1 MNKFGKLSFVLIVL
15 GIIGGCSSAE
25 KGGVGDKIEVDE
37 LIFAQ
42 NPEPVRGKLD
52 VYASMARGVKYNVD
66 VAAQEMNKK
75 LFSQNQNMAPQD
87 IIQNMMNVKSG
98 RDNPLYDSLRALDYA
113 VIYAMVNL
121 SGSRSYID
129 SNIFVKTS
137 QNLALASIK
146 AHKGALFATR
156 QLKEIA
162 RLTDKQQ
169 KKLNDI
175 NKKEERTGRLT
186 PAELSYKKGLEVA
199 LLKLKEMYE
208 AQAFAVA
215 EYAHLVK
222 AEPKELKLEGR
233 TFYELDDLDK
243 KLTVRAFQRS
253 AFNNCSEF
261 DIAKEMGRS
270 YRFREVEYNLL
281 KKYPE
286 IERLNINGY
295 DVEDEVYAE
304 NLEKRAYALALGLVK
319 KTEAYKKAKEGER
332 DRLRVKAFD
341 ELGTAIFTQV
351 EVAYNLVRLSEI
363 DFGVVSKQAADLKKD
378 IKQRERGRLSAD
390 AEISLLNDRI
400 KLLALQNEQSQIAAE
415 KALALRALYFY
426 AGFSPFTRTLLKNEI
441 KDIVV
446 SLRASFNKDMVEML
460 AAVPAEEAYDE
471 KVGNDWAK
479 KENWLEDLM
488 ENKPEVPAAQPAGS
502 AGPAV
507 HAGSDDIFAPYA
519 DPAYDRKKVMQL
531 GSYVEREN
539 ADLEWKM
546 LQELY
551 PELRSKTPEVIRT
564 RINGQIFYRLVLHSE
579 SGGFLSLCNRLRGDR
594 VQCLL
599 R

>member
-129 SNIFVKTS
+129 SNIFVNTS

-146 AHKGALFATR
+146 AHKGALFAAR

-253 AFNNCSEF
+253 AFNNRSEF

-460 AAVPAEEAYDE
+460 AAVPVEEAYDE

-488 ENKPEVPAAQPAGS
+488 ENKPEVPAAQPAVS

>member
-146 AHKGALFATR
+146 AHKGALFAAR

-253 AFNNCSEF
+253 AFNNRSEF

-426 AGFSPFTRTLLKNEI
+426 AGFSSFTRTLLKNEI

-460 AAVPAEEAYDE
+460 AAVPVEEAYDE

-488 ENKPEVPAAQPAGS
+488 ENKPEVPAAQPAVS

>member
-15 GIIGGCSSAE
+15 GIIGGCSSTE
-25 KGGVGDKIEVDE
+25 KSGVGDKIEVDE

-146 AHKGALFATR
+146 AHKGALFAAR

-253 AFNNCSEF
+253 AFNNRSEF

-351 EVAYNLVRLSEI
+351 EVAYNLVQLSEI

-471 KVGNDWAK
+471 KVSNDWAK

>member
-1 MNKFGKLSFVLIVL
+1 MNKFGKFSFVLIVL
-15 GIIGGCSSAE
+15 GFIGGCSSAE
-25 KGGVGDKIEVDE
+25 KNGVGDKIEVDE

-42 NPEPVRGKLD
+42 NPESVRGKLD

-129 SNIFVKTS
+129 NNIFVKTS

-146 AHKGALFATR
+146 THKGALFAAR

-169 KKLNDI
+169 KKLSDI

-233 TFYELDDLDK
+233 TFYELDDLDR

-253 AFNNCSEF
+253 AFNNRSEF

-270 YRFREVEYNLL
+270 YRFREV
-281 KKYPE
+281 
-286 IERLNINGY
+286 
-295 DVEDEVYAE
+295 
-304 NLEKRAYALALGLVK
+304 
-319 KTEAYKKAKEGER
+319 
-332 DRLRVKAFD
+332 
-341 ELGTAIFTQV
+341 
-351 EVAYNLVRLSEI
+351 
-363 DFGVVSKQAADLKKD
+363 GVQP
-378 IKQRERGRLSAD
+378 
-390 AEISLLNDRI
+390 
-400 KLLALQNEQSQIAAE
+400 AE
-415 KALALRALYFY
+415 KVSGNRA
-426 AGFSPFTRTLLKNEI
+426 
-441 KDIVV
+441 
-446 SLRASFNKDMVEML
+446 
-460 AAVPAEEAYDE
+460 
-471 KVGNDWAK
+471 
-479 KENWLEDLM
+479 
-488 ENKPEVPAAQPAGS
+488 PEHQ
-502 AGPAV
+502 
-507 HAGSDDIFAPYA
+507 
-519 DPAYDRKKVMQL
+519 
-531 GSYVEREN
+531 
-539 ADLEWKM
+539 
-546 LQELY
+546 
-551 PELRSKTPEVIRT
+551 
-564 RINGQIFYRLVLHSE
+564 RL
-579 SGGFLSLCNRLRGDR
+579 
-594 VQCLL
+594 
-599 R
+599 

>member
-1 MNKFGKLSFVLIVL
+1 MNKFGKFSFVLIVL

-146 AHKGALFATR
+146 AHKGALFAAR

-253 AFNNCSEF
+253 AFNNRSEF

-304 NLEKRAYALALGLVK
+304 NLEKRAYALALGLA
-319 KTEAYKKAKEGER
+319 TKE
-332 DRLRVKAFD
+332 
-341 ELGTAIFTQV
+341 
-351 EVAYNLVRLSEI
+351 EI
-363 DFGVVSKQAADLKKD
+363 ET
-378 IKQRERGRLSAD
+378 IKQ
-390 AEISLLNDRI
+390 
-400 KLLALQNEQSQIAAE
+400 LAFKVNEVL
-415 KALALRALYFY
+415 KAY
-426 AGFSPFTRTLLKNEI
+426 
-441 KDIVV
+441 
-446 SLRASFNKDMVEML
+446 
-460 AAVPAEEAYDE
+460 
-471 KVGNDWAK
+471 
-479 KENWLEDLM
+479 
-488 ENKPEVPAAQPAGS
+488 
-502 AGPAV
+502 
-507 HAGSDDIFAPYA
+507 
-519 DPAYDRKKVMQL
+519 
-531 GSYVEREN
+531 
-539 ADLEWKM
+539 
-546 LQELY
+546 
-551 PELRSKTPEVIRT
+551 
-564 RINGQIFYRLVLHSE
+564 
-579 SGGFLSLCNRLRGDR
+579 FLSLNVRLVDFKLEFGRLPDGTIVLADEISPDTCRFWDATTNEKLDKDR
-594 VQCLL
+594 FRRDMGGVEDAY
-599 R
+599 REMMKRVFG

>member
-15 GIIGGCSSAE
+15 GIIGGCSSTE
-25 KGGVGDKIEVDE
+25 KSGVGDKIEVDE

-146 AHKGALFATR
+146 AHKGALFAAR

-253 AFNNCSEF
+253 AFNNRSEF

-471 KVGNDWAK
+471 KVSNDWAK

-502 AGPAV
+502 AEPAV

>member
-1 MNKFGKLSFVLIVL
+1 
-15 GIIGGCSSAE
+15 
-25 KGGVGDKIEVDE
+25 
-37 LIFAQ
+37 
-42 NPEPVRGKLD
+42 
-52 VYASMARGVKYNVD
+52 
-66 VAAQEMNKK
+66 
-75 LFSQNQNMAPQD
+75 
-87 IIQNMMNVKSG
+87 MMNVKSG

-129 SNIFVKTS
+129 NNIFVKTS

-146 AHKGALFATR
+146 THKGALFAAR

-233 TFYELDDLDK
+233 TFYELDDLDR

-253 AFNNCSEF
+253 AFNNRSEF

-319 KTEAYKKAKEGER
+319 KTEAYKKAKAEER

-460 AAVPAEEAYDE
+460 AAVSAEEAYDE

-488 ENKPEVPAAQPAGS
+488 ENKPEVPAAQPAVS

-507 HAGSDDIFAPYA
+507 HAGADAIFAPYA

-551 PELRSKTPEVIRT
+551 PELKAKTPEVIRT

>member
-15 GIIGGCSSAE
+15 GIIGGCSSTE
-25 KGGVGDKIEVDE
+25 KSGVGDKIEVDE

-146 AHKGALFATR
+146 AHKGALFAAR

-253 AFNNCSEF
+253 AFNNRSEF

-319 KTEAYKKAKEGER
+319 KTEAYKKAKAEER

-471 KVGNDWAK
+471 KVSNDWAK

>member
-137 QNLALASIK
+137 QNLALALIK
-146 AHKGALFATR
+146 AHKGALFAAR

-175 NKKEERTGRLT
+175 NKKEERTGRVT

-253 AFNNCSEF
+253 AFNNRSEF

-471 KVGNDWAK
+471 KVSNDWAK

>member
-146 AHKGALFATR
+146 AHKGALFAAR

-253 AFNNCSEF
+253 AFNNRSEF

-426 AGFSPFTRTLLKNEI
+426 AGFSPLTRTLLKNEI

-460 AAVPAEEAYDE
+460 AAVPVEEAYDE

-488 ENKPEVPAAQPAGS
+488 ENKPEVPAAQPAVS

>member
-1 MNKFGKLSFVLIVL
+1 MNKFGTCSCVLRVG

-146 AHKGALFATR
+146 AHKGALFAAR

-253 AFNNCSEF
+253 AFNNRSEF

-426 AGFSPFTRTLLKNEI
+426 AGFSPFTQTLLKNEI

-471 KVGNDWAK
+471 KVSNDWAK

>member
-15 GIIGGCSSAE
+15 GIIGGCSSTE
-25 KGGVGDKIEVDE
+25 KSGVGDKIEVDE

-98 RDNPLYDSLRALDYA
+98 RDNPLYDSLRVLDYA

-146 AHKGALFATR
+146 AHKGALFAAR

-253 AFNNCSEF
+253 AFNNRSEF

-471 KVGNDWAK
+471 KVSNDWAK